1 MISQCEDQIKAMENK
16 LFNEVLYKINEKK
29 SALDEKEILEDKF
42 EYVEIIKESLSS
54 TKGIP
59 LIFIQLY
66 LKNIQSIANNIIHH
80 MFGENLTLLDFVI
93 SEKEFSI
100 PYMVN
105 GIQVKDVSLASQGER
120 SAIVMGL
127 SFAMLQQYMAIYN
140 VMLFDELD
148 GPLDVRNKKKFIEV
162 VEKQMKSINAEQVI
176 MITHNN
182 IFENYPVDLIL
193 TSDNNES
200 NFNNSNIIWSV

>member
-1 MISQCEDQIKAMENK
+1 
-16 LFNEVLYKINEKK
+16 
-29 SALDEKEILEDKF
+29 
-42 EYVEIIKESLSS
+42 
-54 TKGIP
+54 
-59 LIFIQLY
+59 
-66 LKNIQSIANNIIHH
+66 

-193 TSDNNES
+193 TSENNES